1 MKTKNIQSGDLG
13 ESGKESGNLGIGFSK
28 VKGNP
33 MPNRSQTFS
42 KIRSYFMFFEIIFT
56 FSCLLRSPRLS
67 LRGPLRSPPR

>member
-1 MKTKNIQSGDLG
+1 MKTKNIGPGDLG

-42 KIRSYFMFFEIIFT
+42 EIEFL
-56 FSCLLRSPRLS
+56 FYALVK
-67 LRGPLRSPPR
+67 